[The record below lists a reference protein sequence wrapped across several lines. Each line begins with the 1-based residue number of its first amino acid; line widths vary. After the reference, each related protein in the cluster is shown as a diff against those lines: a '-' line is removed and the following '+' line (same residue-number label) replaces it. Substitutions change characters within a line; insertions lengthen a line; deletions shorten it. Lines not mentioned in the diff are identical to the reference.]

1 MRHAPRT
8 NVLACTMNTCTMNI
22 RFTFVR
28 MVMAVR
34 GASESVW
41 Y

>member
-8 NVLACTMNTCTMNI
+8 NVLACTMNI
-22 RFTFVR
+22 RFTFAR
-28 MVMAVR
+28 LAMAVR

>member
-8 NVLACTMNTCTMNI
+8 NVLACTMGTCTMNI
-22 RFTFVR
+22 RFAFAR
-28 MVMAVR
+28 MAMAAR

-41 Y
+41 H